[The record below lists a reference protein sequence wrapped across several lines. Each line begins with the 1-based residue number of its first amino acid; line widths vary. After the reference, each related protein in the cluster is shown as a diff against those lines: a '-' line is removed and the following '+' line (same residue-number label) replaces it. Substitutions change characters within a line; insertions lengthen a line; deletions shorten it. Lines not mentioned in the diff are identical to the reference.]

1 MERLSPTKDVL
12 HLRNCQVVLSGT
24 PVKNNGVM
32 RFWNGDTVMKTQKFE
47 FPGFPLPCKLA
58 EAFLLERKISL
69 ALADEL
75 GEVQA

>member
-1 MERLSPTKDVL
+1 M
-12 HLRNCQVVLSGT
+12 
-24 PVKNNGVM
+24 KNNGVM

-47 FPGFPLPCKLA
+47 FPGFPLPCKLS

-69 ALADEL
+69 ALAGEL